1 MKIIKYKKLNNG
13 KYELLLENNLKLKL
27 YEDVI
32 INEDLLLKG
41 EITDLEEIIK
51 INEKYSIYDVS
62 LKYLSHHLVSI
73 KGMKKYLHNKKY
85 EDIDID
91 KTIDKLI
98 KNNYLNDSLYAKSY
112 ILNQIKLSNEGPL
125 KIIKH
130 LEDND
135 IDGNIYNEYLE
146 ISSDI
151 WEEKIR
157 KYVNKHIKTNK
168 KSSFVFKNNMMIN
181 LLNLGYEREM
191 INDILE
197 KVSLEN
203 EEEIRKKEEEKIR
216 KKLEKKYSGYEL
228 ERKIKEKLYKLG
240 FFR

>member
-13 KYELLLENNLKLKL
+13 KYELLLENNLKVRI

-32 INEDLLLKG
+32 INEELLLKG
-41 EITDLEEIIK
+41 KIDDLEEIIK
-51 INEKYSIYDVS
+51 INEKYSIYEVS
-62 LKYLSHHLVSI
+62 LKYLSHHMSSI
-73 KGMKKYLHNKKY
+73 LGMRKYLHNKKY

-112 ILNQIKLSNEGPL
+112 ILNQMKLSNDGPL

-130 LEDND
+130 LEDNK
-135 IDGNIYNEYLE
+135 INKNIYQDYLE
-146 ISSDI
+146 VSNDI

-168 KSSFVFKNNMMIN
+168 KSMFVFKNNMMIN

-191 INDILE
+191 IDDILC
-197 KVSLEN
+197 KISLDN
-203 EEEIRKKEEEKIR
+203 EEELRSIEEEKIR
-216 KKLEKKYSGYEL
+216 KKLAKKYSGYEL

>member
-32 INEDLLLKG
+32 INEELLLKG
-41 EITDLEEIIK
+41 RIDDLEEIIK
-51 INEKYSIYDVS
+51 INEKYSIYEVS
-62 LKYLSHHLVSI
+62 LKYLSHHMSSI
-73 KGMKKYLHNKKY
+73 FGMRKYLHNKKY

-98 KNNYLNDSLYAKSY
+98 KNNYLNDSVYAKSY
-112 ILNQIKLSNEGPL
+112 ILNQMKLSNDGPL

-130 LEDND
+130 LEDNK
-135 IDGNIYNEYLE
+135 INKNIYQDYLE
-146 ISSDI
+146 VSNDI

-168 KSSFVFKNNMMIN
+168 KSMFVFKNNMMIN

-191 INDILE
+191 IDDILC
-197 KVSLEN
+197 KISLDN
-203 EEEIRKKEEEKIR
+203 EEELRSIEEEKIR